1 MSYILD
7 ALRKSDQLRR
17 RNAAPTLLL
26 GPVPEAAPKQA
37 PLFLYGLL
45 ALVLLAAGIAIGWLH
60 PWQREAT
67 VPTQL
72 ADAAKRPELRQRP
85 TPAVQQPGV
94 APKAELPTQT
104 SASAGP
110 APVPVPASA
119 ATPVSVQAHGSA
131 AAVAK
136 RNTPRK
142 AVAKARESAATPV
155 PVPETMPGKGGATG
169 ATLPEAVVMT
179 MAELPVAIQ
188 QELPAMS
195 ISVHAYS
202 GKAADRLVDI
212 NGHLLHEGESVA
224 PGLTL
229 DQITPDGMILS
240 YKGYTF
246 RRGVH

>member
-60 PWQREAT
+60 PWQQEAT

-72 ADAAKRPELRQRP
+72 ADAAKRPELRQKP
-85 TPAVQQPGV
+85 TPAAQPGV
-94 APKAELPTQT
+94 APKAELQAQI

-110 APVPVPASA
+110 VPAPVPASA
-119 ATPVSVQAHGSA
+119 AAPVSVRAHGPGTTSE
-131 AAVAK
+131 K

-142 AVAKARESAATPV
+142 AVAKARESATAPIPTPEQMLGKGSASGGGA
-155 PVPETMPGKGGATG
+155 VPEP
-169 ATLPEAVVMT
+169 VVMT
-179 MAELPVAIQ
+179 MTELPVAIQ

-212 NGHLLHEGESVA
+212 NGHLLHEGDSVA

-240 YKGYTF
+240 FKGYTF